1 MDESNATRAIMI
13 GAATLIAIATISA
26 VLTYYNTAREMVQSI
41 GSGYDFD
48 ANYSEYV
55 KDILLR
61 TDKNSKITGTDVI
74 NIMNYFYDD
83 ATVEV
88 NLKNIVEIGFSYD
101 SEGSGNS
108 ITKKQASKIN
118 LNESEFEKFRK
129 IINPNA
135 HFRLT
140 SKNQDYKLI
149 IDLEQ
154 INS

>member
-108 ITKKQASKIN
+108 ITQKQASKIN

-140 SKNQDYKLI
+140 RKNQDYKLI